1 MENKQK
7 KKLISQYQ
15 FTTENNQI
23 FIIKNF
29 QVDEQNFLL
38 NVYLPN
44 MEKEIGELEYIINN
58 NSIFFPNLKVDAE
71 FRNLKIGTAL
81 ITQLEK
87 IAMQLGMNKIESYIN
102 LRQTLTQPLT
112 VVLKRKNFYDKLG
125 FTCEAINNVDG
136 IFIIT
141 KQKDKFLK
149 TTPQQ
154 NLKLKAIKT
163 YSQ

>member
-1 MENKQK
+1 MENKQ

-29 QVDEQNFLL
+29 QLDEQNFLL
-38 NVYLPN
+38 NVYLAN
-44 MEKEIGELEYIINN
+44 MEKEIGELEYILNN

-112 VVLKRKNFYDKLG
+112 VVLKRKNFYDKLD

-136 IFIIT
+136 MFIIT

-149 TTPQQ
+149 TNPQQ
-154 NLKLKAIKT
+154 NLKLKEIKAFT
-163 YSQ
+163 Q

>member
-1 MENKQK
+1 MENKQ

-29 QVDEQNFLL
+29 QLDEQNFLL

-44 MEKEIGELEYIINN
+44 MEKEIGKLEYIINN

-87 IAMQLGMNKIESYIN
+87 IAIQLGISKIESYIN

-112 VVLKRKNFYDKLG
+112 IVLKRKNFYDKLG

-136 IFIIT
+136 MFIIT
-141 KQKDKFLK
+141 KQKEKFLK
-149 TTPQQ
+149 TNPQQ
-154 NLKLKAIKT
+154 NLKLKEIKAFT
-163 YSQ
+163 Q

>member
-15 FTTENNQI
+15 FATENNQI

-44 MEKEIGELEYIINN
+44 MEKEIGKLEYIINN

-87 IAMQLGMNKIESYIN
+87 IAIQLGISKIESYIN

-112 VVLKRKNFYDKLG
+112 IVLKRKNFYDKLG

-136 IFIIT
+136 MFAIA
-141 KQKDKFLK
+141 KSKEKFLK
-149 TTPQQ
+149 TNKQQ
-154 NLKLKAIKT
+154 NLKLKEIKAFT
-163 YSQ
+163 Q